1 MRPGSF
7 GHSVQTMIS
16 PPNQWRLVKSVLFFG
31 IACGILG
38 ATIGSAFQALTGAR
52 LAAMIG
58 GVPLAIIGLL
68 ALGGTGDL
76 RTSSWK
82 QVGGRSTGNP
92 NPWHQ
97 RPR

>member
-7 GHSVQTMIS
+7 GHSVQTMFS

-38 ATIGSAFQALTGAR
+38 ATIGSTFQALTGAR
-52 LAAMIG
+52 LAAIIG

-82 QVGGRSTGNP
+82 
-92 NPWHQ
+92 
-97 RPR
+97 